1 MNSYTSTK
9 YDSGD
14 SPLRHSGTSRHIA
27 TVIILS
33 NAIVSPKENICFSMV
48 RLTVL

>member
-14 SPLRHSGTSRHIA
+14 STLRHSGTSRHIA
-27 TVIILS
+27 AIIILS
-33 NAIVSPKENICFSMV
+33 NGIGSPKENICFSMV
-48 RLTVL
+48 SLTVL